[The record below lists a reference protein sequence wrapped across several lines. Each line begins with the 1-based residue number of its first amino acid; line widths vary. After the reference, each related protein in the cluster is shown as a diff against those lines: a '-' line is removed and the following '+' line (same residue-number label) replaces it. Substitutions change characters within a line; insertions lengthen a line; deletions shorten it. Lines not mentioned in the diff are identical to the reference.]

1 MKTLKKFEN
10 FVNERKTTDEEK
22 EVFLYLNDLRD
33 SGVVNMFGATPY
45 ISDEFGLG
53 KRESQ
58 KLLNLWMKNYNNDG
72 DYDEINEK
80 KAEYTRAEWKKDGVR
95 IGDIVEKAEE
105 RAAKNGTS
113 VDYEKMKLATTQAN
127 RIKKYIKAKN
137 RGETAQGAGE
147 DEISKIFF
155 NRANAIEKEKNMQ
168 KRNESSEYGGQESGK
183 ITLTVNGGS
192 PTTWYY
198 LSDAI
203 QNGLLEETLEID
215 DFILEEYANDKN
227 IDYLDIDDLTD
238 MLIEDFEEELGNLL
252 EYLIRIDYLGQDI
265 SSVSIEGE
273 DEDGEYHE
281 LDFFLE

>member
-58 KLLNLWMKNYNNDG
+58 KLLSLWMKNYNNDG

-80 KAEYTRAEWKKDGVR
+80 KNYTEAERKKDYRR
-95 IGDIVEKAEE
+95 IEDIVEKGHAK
-105 RAAKNGTS
+105 ADKNGTDA
-113 VDYEKMKLATTQAN
+113 DYEMEKLATTQAN
-127 RIKKYIKAKN
+127 RIKDADKAYH
-137 RGETAQGAGE
+137 RGCAAE
-147 DEISKIFF
+147 DGNWHNVAEIFF
-155 NRANAIEKEKNMQ
+155 KRSEKLK
-168 KRNESSEYGGQESGK
+168 KVNENVQETGQILLK
-183 ITLTVNGGS
+183 VNGGS
-192 PTTWYY
+192 PTTWFFIQ
-198 LSDAI
+198 DAI
-203 QNGLLEETLEID
+203 QNGLLEETLGVD

-227 IDYLDIDDLTD
+227 IDYLDISDLTD
-238 MLIEDFEEELGNLL
+238 MLIEDFETELGNLL
-252 EYLIRIDYLGQDI
+252 EYLIRIDYLDQDI
-265 SSVSIEGE
+265 TSVSIEGE

-281 LDFFLE
+281 LDYLSE